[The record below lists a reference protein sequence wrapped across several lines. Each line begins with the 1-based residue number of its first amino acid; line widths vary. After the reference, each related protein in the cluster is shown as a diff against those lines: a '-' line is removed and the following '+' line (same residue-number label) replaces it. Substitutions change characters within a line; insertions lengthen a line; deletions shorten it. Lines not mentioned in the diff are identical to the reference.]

1 MKKPGLRI
9 NNLQRP
15 NFKSLTFL
23 NVNVRFFSTSL
34 KKFVETDMMKKIN
47 EMLTKSKAFDKQVQ
61 TSSDL
66 FKENQKMGDLKKIEW
81 NRLEEFAQKYIRYL
95 NKENQKKVEELFN
108 QGERMDL
115 LIKEKILKVDLSKS
129 DEIEKSLKLVDM
141 SFDSRYKV
149 FNKLFDMFKLSIDKQ
164 TSDGTIK
171 KVEGDVFNILLA
183 RRNQEKEIFLNEK
196 ASSFKKI
203 YEKINASKKVPDSI
217 DKLDPIGKVTPST
230 FVEGNIPEK
239 APLSEELLN
248 IVKEVLDI
256 FT

>member
-47 EMLTKSKAFDKQVQ
+47 EMLTKSKAFDKEVQ

-115 LIKEKILKVDLSKS
+115 LIKEKIFKVDLSKS
-129 DEIEKSLKLVDM
+129 DDIEKALKLVDM

-149 FNKLFDMFKLSIDKQ
+149 FNKLFNMFKLSIDKQ

>member
-34 KKFVETDMMKKIN
+34 KKFVETDMMKKID
-47 EMLTKSKAFDKQVQ
+47 EMLTKSKAFDKEVQ

-95 NKENQKKVEELFN
+95 NKENKKKAEELFN

-115 LIKEKILKVDLSKS
+115 LIKEKIFKVDLSKS
-129 DEIEKSLKLVDM
+129 DDIEKALKLVDM

-171 KVEGDVFNILLA
+171 KVEGDAFNILLA
-183 RRNQEKEIFLNEK
+183 RRNQEKEIFLKEK

-203 YEKINASKKVPDSI
+203 YDNINASKKVPDSI
-217 DKLDPIGKVTPST
+217 DKLNPMGKVTPST
-230 FVEGNIPEK
+230 FVEGNIPEEV
-239 APLSEELLN
+239 PLSEELLN
-248 IVKEVLDI
+248 IVKEVLDM

>member
-1 MKKPGLRI
+1 MKKLGLTI

-34 KKFVETDMMKKIN
+34 KKFVETDMMKKID

-81 NRLEEFAQKYIRYL
+81 KRLEEFAQKYIRYL
-95 NKENQKKVEELFN
+95 NKEDQKKAEELFN

-115 LIKEKILKVDLSKS
+115 LIKEKILKVDMSKS
-129 DEIEKSLKLVDM
+129 DEIEKSIKLVDM
-141 SFDSRYKV
+141 SFDSRYKI

-171 KVEGDVFNILLA
+171 KVEGDAFNILLA
-183 RRNQEKEIFLNEK
+183 RRNQEKEIFLKEK

-203 YEKINASKKVPDSI
+203 YEKLNASKKVPDSI
-217 DKLDPIGKVTPST
+217 DKLDSMGKETPST
-230 FVEGNIPEK
+230 FVEGNIPEEV
-239 APLSEELLN
+239 PLSEELLN

-256 FT
+256 FI